1 LIFMGISFL
10 KKNSNQSR
18 LEGASTVPAVGMP
31 RREEIVSR
39 KFLYRRLWRFA
50 TPVVVLGVF
59 FSGIVRKSAGQERPQ
74 LKRPEQMPEV
84 KPPEKKKPKKGKE
97 PRAVGVLEL
106 NSGGKGT
113 LIPVAILIDGKFY
126 DASAYKAD
134 PVPMA
139 LESGTVYEAEDS
151 GDPEGLF
158 TINGARHSKGPGSAN
173 PWTATGT
180 YLPKGAEGPKSTRKA
195 EDKPVGLDDNGDGPP
210 RLMRKDAAKP
220 AGNSDAGAASN
231 SAPGTPSTGSSEKT
245 SGTTAGNSQ
254 PAGGS
259 STGAKVGADTTK
271 SADSPATDKP
281 RDANGKPAATEGQ
294 KGATSSAAGDSA
306 SGQTSGEYYR
316 PQLRRGKP
324 TAPAPA
330 EEDDAAIVKKREV
343 GSSAAE
349 ASPASAEPMRMVAA
363 ISDEAGPDPQSYK
376 FFWKTGEEEER
387 LKQMMAAAE
396 DAVKAYVAALAKNQ
410 ISARPA
416 APKTAA
422 AARNGQVKPVP
433 PVLENVQFHGF
444 DLWRTNQPVMIL
456 SAEAHLPVAPGGP
469 AAGGETYSVTVVART
484 DIYGDL
490 RKLYAGVTDRFHLD
504 VTPRMELVDVVDAD
518 GDGRGELLFR
528 ETSDA
533 GGGYLIYRATADKL
547 WKMFDSLNAE

>member
-1 LIFMGISFL
+1 
-10 KKNSNQSR
+10 
-18 LEGASTVPAVGMP
+18 
-31 RREEIVSR
+31 
-39 KFLYRRLWRFA
+39 
-50 TPVVVLGVF
+50 
-59 FSGIVRKSAGQERPQ
+59 
-74 LKRPEQMPEV
+74 MPEV

-97 PRAVGVLEL
+97 PRAVGILEL
-106 NSGGKGT
+106 NSSGKGT

-151 GDPEGLF
+151 GDSEGLF
-158 TINGARHSKGPGSAN
+158 TINGARHSKSPGSVN
-173 PWTATGT
+173 PWIGTGT
-180 YLPKGAEGPKSTRKA
+180 FLPKGAEGPKTTRKA

-210 RLMRKDAAKP
+210 RLTRKDVAKP
-220 AGNSDAGAASN
+220 AGNSDGGAASS
-231 SAPGTPSTGSSEKT
+231 SAPGTPSSGSSEKT
-245 SGTTAGNSQ
+245 GGTTAGASQ
-254 PAGGS
+254 PASGP
-259 STGAKVGADTTK
+259 STGAKAGADTTK
-271 SADSPATDKP
+271 GADTPATDTP
-281 RDANGKPAATEGQ
+281 ADASGKPAASEG
-294 KGATSSAAGDSA
+294 KKEPTSAAGDSA
-306 SGQTSGEYYR
+306 SGQTSGDYYR

-324 TAPAPA
+324 TAPAPS

-343 GSSAAE
+343 GSSAAA
-349 ASPASAEPMRMVAA
+349 ASPASAEPVRMVAA

-422 AARNGQVKPVP
+422 AAARKGQGKPVQ
-433 PVLENVQFHGF
+433 PVLEKVQFHGY

-456 SAEAHLPVAPGGP
+456 SAEAHLPVAPGAP
-469 AAGGETYSVTVVART
+469 AGGGETYSVTVVART

-490 RKLYAGVTDRFHLD
+490 RKLYAGATDRFHLD
-504 VTPRMELVDVVDAD
+504 VTPRLELIDVVDAD

>member
-1 LIFMGISFL
+1 MSISFL
-10 KKNSNQSR
+10 KKNSDRSR
-18 LEGASTVPAVGMP
+18 LEAASTDSASGLS
-31 RREEIVSR
+31 RREGDISR
-39 KFLYRRLWRFA
+39 KFLYRRLGRLA
-50 TPVVVLGVF
+50 SAVVVLVMF
-59 FSGIVRKSAGQERPQ
+59 FAGMVGRSAGQGRPQ
-74 LKRPEQMPEV
+74 LKRPEQTPEA
-84 KPPEKKKPKKGKE
+84 KPPEKKKVKKEKE

-106 NSGGKGT
+106 NSSGKGT
-113 LIPVAILIDGKFY
+113 LVPVAILIDGKFY

-139 LESGTVYEAEDS
+139 LESGTVYEAEES

-158 TINGARHSKGPGSAN
+158 TINGARHSKGPGSAT

-210 RLMRKDAAKP
+210 RLTRKDAAKP
-220 AGNSDAGAASN
+220 AGSSDAGSASS
-231 SAPGTPSTGSSEKT
+231 SAPGTESSGSSEKT
-245 SGTTAGNSQ
+245 SGTTAGTSQ
-254 PAGGS
+254 PTSGS
-259 STGAKVGADTTK
+259 SNGSKAGQDTAKGANTPTTN
-271 SADSPATDKP
+271 KP
-281 RDANGKPAATEGQ
+281 TDANGKPAASEGQ
-294 KGATSSAAGDSA
+294 KGSPSPAAGNSA
-306 SGQTSGEYYR
+306 SGQTSGDYYR
-316 PQLRRGKP
+316 PQLRRGTP
-324 TAPAPA
+324 TAPAPP

-343 GSSAAE
+343 GGSAAE
-349 ASPASAEPMRMVAA
+349 ASPASAGPLRMVAA

-387 LKQMMAAAE
+387 LKQMMAEAE
-396 DAVKAYVAALAKNQ
+396 DAVRVYVVALAKNQ
-410 ISARPA
+410 ISARPV
-416 APKTAA
+416 APKTGAVT
-422 AARNGQVKPVP
+422 RQGLGKPAQ

-456 SAEAHLPVAPGGP
+456 SAEAHLPAGPG
-469 AAGGETYSVTVVART
+469 AATAGESYSVTVVART

-504 VTPRMELVDVVDAD
+504 VTPRLELIDVVDAD

-547 WKMFDSLNAE
+547 WKMFDSLNED